1 MDLKSCLAKI
11 INLEGYIMDGQTDE
25 QSDFRVNFATEK
37 PPWDLDS
44 KSWLM
49 LSIYHYWVRN
59 ITKFL
64 LAKR

>member
-1 MDLKSCLAKI
+1 
-11 INLEGYIMDGQTDE
+11 MDGQTDE

-37 PPWDLDS
+37 PPCDLDS
-44 KSWLM
+44 KIWLM